1 MGSSGDCS
9 SAEDSAINSQHSAQC
24 SERESF
30 PVPSWEFPACHISLA
45 DSDFC
50 GLQGEDCTIPC
61 MAGTYGTNCSSVC
74 NCKNDGA
81 CSPVDGLCYCKEG
94 KQNSHLVSPCHQ
106 CLSPLKVARLC
117 RQEFHCFLVLQSIP
131 AQQGLDCEFSLC
143 PEQGPHFSAL
153 LLKCITELNV
163 RAETL
168 LLSRE
173 NAEQSP
179 CCWVVIP
186 LLPSFSHIPKPLGT
200 GVKADPA
207 CVSCSPWAVP
217 GLS

>member
-50 GLQGEDCTIPC
+50 GLQGDDCTIPC

-163 RAETL
+163 RAEAL
-168 LLSRE
+168 LLSRG

-179 CCWVVIP
+179 GCWVVIP

-207 CVSCSPWAVP
+207 WVSCSPWAVP